1 MEAVIIDDEL
11 NAIKSLAWE
20 LNTFCPEVTLVNQ
33 FTNPTDALEFVNQNE
48 VNLIFLDI
56 EMPGINGFQFL
67 DKCINK
73 NFKVVITT
81 AYDQYAIQAI
91 KHKAYDYLLKPID
104 SDDLKSCV
112 EKIKA
117 DLEKE
122 KSNIN
127 IEKILTDISL
137 KSNNSNQRISF
148 NADGKLLI
156 YNSNDILYFKSEG
169 NYSFVYTNKTSKK
182 LVNHNLKAIE
192 DKIDSSDFARV
203 HNSFIINLT
212 KVIEFNK
219 SEQYILL
226 ENDVIIP
233 VSRNKKDDLLNKL

>member
-1 MEAVIIDDEL
+1 MKVIIIDDEI

-20 LNTFCPEVTLVNQ
+20 LEAFCPEVEIINQ
-33 FTNPTDALEFVNQNE
+33 FTKPQDALTFVNFNTLD
-48 VNLIFLDI
+48 LIFLDI
-56 EMPGINGFQFL
+56 EMPGMNGFQFL
-67 DKCINK
+67 EQCQNK

-81 AYDQYAIQAI
+81 AYDHYAINAI
-91 KHKAYDYLLKPID
+91 KHQAFDYLLKPID
-104 SDDLKSCV
+104 SDDLKKCID
-112 EKIKA
+112 KIKT

-122 KSNIN
+122 KSNVD

-137 KSNNSNQRISF
+137 KSNKSNQRISF

-156 YNSNDILYFKSEG
+156 YNLNDILFFKSEG
-169 NYSFVYTNKTSKK
+169 NYSFIYTNKTSKK

-192 DKIDSSDFARV
+192 DKIEASDFARV

-226 ENDVIIP
+226 EDDVIIP
-233 VSRNKKDDLLNKL
+233 VSRNKKEELLNKL